1 MLLNKRFKIFLNYVA
16 GPLLFGWLAYSI
28 YGQVKQQGNIEEAW
42 QQIKEALY
50 GPQNWKLAL
59 VVLLMLATW
68 FIEALKWQAL
78 VKPVQ
83 KISLK
88 HAIRDVYAGQA
99 LSVSSING
107 LGDMAGKSIYLD
119 EGNRLRGMAQ
129 SMVGSWAQFL
139 VNVSMG
145 LFSLI
150 YFRIVMAHATQ
161 LPDGL
166 SIWQLNLLILL
177 IAVPIFVLSL
187 LYFRLAKLVIWLNSI
202 SWMKR
207 YRFLVEKLSLLDTPI
222 LTKILFFSAAR
233 YVVSLV
239 QYMLLLQVLGVGMAL
254 PLALAVTGTFL
265 LAITAIPTIALAEL
279 GIRGQLSLYLFGF
292 FSANTLGIIATVTGI
307 WLINQIAPAV
317 IGGIGLLSI
326 RLFRNTK
333 Q

>member
-1 MLLNKRFKIFLNYVA
+1 M
-16 GPLLFGWLAYSI
+16 
-28 YGQVKQQGNIEEAW
+28 
-42 QQIKEALY
+42 KEALY
-50 GPQNWKLAL
+50 GPQSWKLTV
-59 VVLLMLATW
+59 VVLLMLVTW
-68 FIEALKWQAL
+68 FIEALKWQTL

-83 KISLK
+83 AISLK
-88 HAIRDVYAGQA
+88 HAIRDVFAGQA

-129 SMVGSWAQFL
+129 SLVGSWAQFL
-139 VNVSMG
+139 INISIG
-145 LFSLI
+145 LFALV
-150 YFRIVMAHATQ
+150 YLRIVMADATQ

-166 SIWQLNLLILL
+166 SVWQLNLLILL
-177 IAVPIFVLSL
+177 IAAPILILFL
-187 LYFRLAKLVIWLNSI
+187 LYFRLTKMVNWFNSV

-207 YRFLVEKLSLLDTPI
+207 YRFLVEKLSLLDKRI

-239 QYMLLLQVLGVGMAL
+239 QYVLLLQVSGVGMTV

-265 LAITAIPTIALAEL
+265 LSLTAIPTIALAEL
-279 GIRGQLSLYLFGF
+279 GIRGQLSLYLFGL
-292 FSANTLGIIATVTGI
+292 FSTNTLGIIATVTGI